1 MINLYI
7 GYDSKEDEAS
17 KVCAF
22 SAQKNCSEKLSINF
36 LKIKELRKKKIYII
50 GVMTS
55 LEVLNLLL
63 QDF

>member
-7 GYDSKEDEAS
+7 GSDSKEDEAS

-36 LKIKELRKKKIYII
+36 LKIKELRKKK
-50 GVMTS
+50 
-55 LEVLNLLL
+55 NL
-63 QDF
+63 F